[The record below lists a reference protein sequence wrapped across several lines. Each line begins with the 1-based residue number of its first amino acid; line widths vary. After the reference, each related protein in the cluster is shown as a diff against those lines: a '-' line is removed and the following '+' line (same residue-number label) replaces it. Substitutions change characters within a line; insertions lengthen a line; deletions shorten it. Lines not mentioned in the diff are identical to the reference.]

1 MPEDDN
7 KIKLE
12 EVDEHFC
19 EGCQHQFSWQEECKN
34 CIYTVLY
41 GEEDVDPEELEHL
54 LKAMEK
60 GCLTNCKECL
70 FYILCYWEE
79 WVEVQNHVKDAEK
92 K

>member
-19 EGCQHQFSWQEECKN
+19 EGCQHQFTWQEECKN

-41 GEEDVDPEELEHL
+41 GEDDVDPEELEHL
-54 LKAMEK
+54 LKAMENW
-60 GCLTNCKECL
+60 CVTDCKECL
-70 FYILCYWEE
+70 FYILCYWED
-79 WVEVQNHVKDAEK
+79 N
-92 K
+92 